1 MARIKVAYVGGG
13 STRAPGTVASFVE
26 QGENFSG
33 SEVVLIDLDVER
45 LAVVE
50 ALGNGMSSAS
60 GVDLTFSHTTDRRAG
75 LEDCDAVLTSFRP
88 GGFGARHLDESIP
101 LRHGAIGQET
111 QGPGGFFMALRSV
124 SEFRRIVSE
133 MEELCSKAVLF
144 NYTNPVNIVSE
155 AVTRHSGVTTVSLCE
170 GPIVCPRELA
180 AAAGLDPDL
189 VDGVSVGLNHA
200 SFSVRHLYDGE
211 DMIPLLAAAYER
223 ERKDTSLGL
232 TDLRRLRLAAA
243 LGCVPS
249 SYMQY
254 YFFEEEV
261 LAELK
266 AKPTTRAQDIMAEE
280 KDYWEHYEEQASSD
294 IPVLDPSLSRTGVNE
309 LELGVDVMDA
319 YFNNRGELWP
329 VNVVNRG
336 SVPELPDDM
345 VVETVAH
352 VDRTGFDPVAL
363 GGLPP
368 VAAGLVGRLA
378 EYQRLAADAAWDGS
392 RADAVKALLSNPLVR
407 SLEKAEALYAEMSAA
422 HREFLPQRLLEDR
435 SGAARCA

>member
-1 MARIKVAYVGGG
+1 MAYVGGG

-33 SEVVLIDLDVER
+33 SEVVLIDLDEER
-45 LAVVE
+45 LGVVE
-50 ALGNGMSSAS
+50 TLGNKMSAAS
-60 GVDLTFSHTTDRRAG
+60 GVDLTFSRTTDRRAG

-88 GGFGARHLDESIP
+88 GGFEARHLDESIP
-101 LRHGAIGQET
+101 LQHGVIGQET

-133 MEELCSKAVLF
+133 MEEICPEAVLF

-155 AVTRHSGVTTVSLCE
+155 AVTRHSDVQIVSLCE

-180 AAAGLDPDL
+180 AAAGLDPDR
-189 VDGVSVGLNHA
+189 VDGTSVGLNHA

-211 DMIPLLAAAYER
+211 DLIPHLAAAYGR
-223 ERKDTSLGL
+223 RDASTSL
-232 TDLRRLRLAAA
+232 TDLRRLRLATA

-261 LAELK
+261 LAELA

-280 KDYWEHYEEQASSD
+280 TDYWDHYKEQAASGA
-294 IPVLDPSLSRTGVNE
+294 PVLDPALSRAGVDE

-319 YFNNRGELWP
+319 HFNDRGELWP

-336 SVPELPDDM
+336 SVPGLPDDL

-352 VDRTGFDPVAL
+352 VDRTGFDPLAL

-378 EYQRLAADAAWDGS
+378 EYQRLAADAAWNGA
-392 RADAVKALLSNPLVR
+392 RADAVRALLSNPLVR
-407 SLEKAEALYAEMSAA
+407 SLEKAEQLYAEMSAA
-422 HREFLPQRLLEDR
+422 HREFLPQRLLQDR
-435 SGAARCA
+435 AGATRCA